1 MSARAAILAAARR
14 NAPAEHPLPDLPDGG
29 GGGDLV
35 GQFRATMEAGGGEVV
50 EVAGPPAGAGLGG
63 VAAAV
68 AESFPD
74 AVRVASMAPEVPG
87 TAEAAALD
95 GAPQALADLD
105 LFVCRAVL
113 GVAENG
119 ALWLPESRLGAR
131 AAPFLAP
138 QVAVVLDRSAVV
150 ATMHDAY
157 RALDA
162 APAGGDGPPGG
173 PADGGRQPDG
183 GRADGFGVFVAGP
196 SKTAD
201 IEQSLVVG
209 AHGPLGLTVFLV

>member
-1 MSARAAILAAARR
+1 MSARADILAAARR
-14 NAPAEHPLPDLPDGG
+14 NAPAAEPLPDLPDGG
-29 GGGDLV
+29 GGGNLAA
-35 GQFRATMEAGGGEVV
+35 QFRAMMEAGGGAVV
-50 EVAGPPAGAGLGG
+50 EVSGPLAE
-63 VAAAV
+63 AV
-68 AESFPD
+68 RQSFPD
-74 AVRVASMAPEVPG
+74 AQRVASAVDEVPG
-87 TAEAAALD
+87 TDEAAALD
-95 GAPQALADLD
+95 GAPHALADLD

-138 QVAVVLDRSAVV
+138 QVAVALDRSAVV

-162 APAGGDGPPGG
+162 APAGGAAGDAGRPPDG
-173 PADGGRQPDG
+173 DRQP
-183 GRADGFGVFVAGP
+183 DGFGVFVAGP

-209 AHGPLGLTVFLV
+209 AHGPLGLTVFLTG

>member
-1 MSARAAILAAARR
+1 MSARDAILAAARR
-14 NAPAEHPLPDLPDGG
+14 NAPEPTPLPNVPDGG

-35 GQFRATMEAGGGEVV
+35 AGFRAMIEAGGGTVV
-50 EVAGPPAGAGLGG
+50 DTNGEDAGGL
-63 VAAAV
+63 AEAV
-68 AESFPD
+68 GRAFPD
-74 AVRVASMAPEVPG
+74 AERVVSLVPEVPG
-87 TAEAAALD
+87 TGQAAALD
-95 GAPQALADLD
+95 GAPHALADLD

-138 QVAVVLDRSAVV
+138 QVAVVLGRSALV

-162 APAGGDGPPGG
+162 GPTGDPPGDTAGGD
-173 PADGGRQPDG
+173 RQP
-183 GRADGFGVFVAGP
+183 DGFGVFVAGP